1 MILGVAPSLAD
12 FETRDALHGHAS
24 LVEDRLH
31 GLLRVLH
38 RRLVKQGNLLVVAVQ
53 TAVDDP
59 RQRLLGLAL
68 LACRGLGD
76 LALLGH
82 HVGGNLVAGHVARSH
97 RGDLHRGAA
106 SHLAGFG
113 AVPLE
118 LHQHDCSRRQGGRA
132 AVHVRRDGAVENRDP
147 AELDLLADL
156 DREPGDDLADGGVA
170 ERHGREG
177 FEVGRLRL
185 RGGVGDLLSSI
196 DELVALSHEVGL
208 AVQLDQRRTR
218 GGDQPGGCRPLRAT
232 LLGLGGTLDA
242 QDLDGLVEVAVG
254 LLQCFLAVHHARAGD
269 VAELLDVGGGD
280 VRHVCG
286 TPRDVPVVDRWR
298 DARTRGLRAH
308 TGAGAGARSGTPHH
322 AGRQAWVSP
331 SAGASGASDDGAA
344 VCSAGVSA
352 VGTSTAGTS
361 TAGVSAAGVSAAGV
375 SAGVSAAGVSAAGV
389 SAAWASVTAASPPV
403 AVTAAW
409 SASPWRSSRSHSASG
424 SSEPISA
431 DSPDF
436 TPERAIS
443 PSATASATTRVSSP
457 TARIASS
464 LPGIGKSTSSG
475 SQLESRMPMIGI
487 RSLRASSTARC
498 SLLVST
504 IHTAD
509 GVRVMSRM
517 PPSVLSSLICS
528 RFICSSSFLVRLL
541 PATSSKSISSSS
553 LRRLIRWCTVWKF
566 VSMPPSQRWLTY
578 GMPTRVACSEIA
590 S

>member
-1 MILGVAPSLAD
+1 MILAVAPSLAD
-12 FETRDALHGHAS
+12 FETREALHGHAS

-38 RRLVKQGNLLVVAVQ
+38 RRLVKQGHLLVVAVQ

-68 LACRGLGD
+68 LAGRGLGD

-82 HVGGNLVAGHVARSH
+82 HVGGNLVAGDVARSH

-106 SHLAGFG
+106 SHLAGVG

-118 LHQHDCSRRQGGRA
+118 LHQHADGRRQVGGA
-132 AVHVRRDGAVENRDP
+132 AVHVRRDGAVEDRDP

-170 ERHGREG
+170 ERYGGEG

-185 RGGVGDLLSSI
+185 GGGIGDLLSRR

-208 AVQLDQRRTR
+208 AVQLDQRRTG
-218 GGDQPGGCRPLRAT
+218 GGDQPSGCRPLRST

-286 TPRDVPVVDRWR
+286 TPRDVLVVDRWR

-308 TGAGAGARSGTPHH
+308 TGAGAAARSGTPHH

-331 SAGASGASDDGAA
+331 SAGASVASDDGAA
-344 VCSAGVSA
+344 VSSAGVSA

-361 TAGVSAAGVSAAGV
+361 AAGV
-375 SAGVSAAGVSAAGV
+375 SAGVSAVGTSAEISAAGA
-389 SAAWASVTAASPPV
+389 SAGASVTAASPPV

-504 IHTAD
+504 IHTAE

-528 RFICSSSFLVRLL
+528 RFMCSSSFLVRPL
-541 PATSSKSISSSS
+541 PATLSKSTSSSS
-553 LRRLIRWCTVWKF
+553 LRRLIR
-566 VSMPPSQRWLTY
+566 
-578 GMPTRVACSEIA
+578 
-590 S
+590 